1 MWCLGRFLPLLV
13 GAHVP
18 REDEKWQLYITLLE
32 IVDVVF
38 SPAITANKAAFFKDL
53 IEDHHNRFVQ
63 LFPEASII
71 PKMHYIIHYPR
82 TMLRYKPSSGPLPL
96 NVNPE

>member
-1 MWCLGRFLPLLV
+1 MLV

-38 SPAITANKAAFFKDL
+38 SSAITANKAAFLKDL
-53 IEDHHNRFVQ
+53 IEENHTRFVQ
-63 LFPEASII
+63 LYPGASVI
-71 PKMHYIIHYPR
+71 PKMHYMIHYPR
-82 TMLRYKPSSGPLPL
+82 TMLKYMLPL
-96 NVNPE
+96 M